1 MKASEQESYWQS
13 AGYRGPTDPVVR
25 AYVQPKLD
33 LVESVLPLAERS
45 ILDVGCGPG
54 LFTYHLARRARRVV
68 GTDVSPWMLKNS
80 QEVKTVRADA
90 ADLPFCDKSFDVTF
104 EANLLHH
111 VPNPARVVTEMT
123 RVAREAVVIIEVNA
137 LNPVMFAFSLLN
149 PAERGGLRSF
159 RHYLCRLLKDAGLV
173 VEHFWTTGMISQN
186 NTPGF
191 LVPVLKLFDFSF
203 PFGEYHVGVARKPS
217 GDAP

>member
-1 MKASEQESYWQS
+1 
-13 AGYRGPTDPVVR
+13 
-25 AYVQPKLD
+25 
-33 LVESVLPLAERS
+33 
-45 ILDVGCGPG
+45 
-54 LFTYHLARRARRVV
+54 
-68 GTDVSPWMLKNS
+68 
-80 QEVKTVRADA
+80 
-90 ADLPFCDKSFDVTF
+90 
-104 EANLLHH
+104 
-111 VPNPARVVTEMT
+111 VTEMT